1 MLIQELSGQASLD
14 LLARTRLGRLACS
27 QGGQPYVVPVYLAY
41 ADRSLYG
48 FATLGKKIEW
58 MRANPLVCIEV
69 DEVVS
74 PQQWASVIA
83 FGRYEELPD
92 TPQWQSARLFAH
104 TLLKQ
109 SGMWWEPAYV
119 KTILGGGTRPLV
131 PVFYRIHIVQTTGHQ
146 ATPDPEPPPPAYR
159 STVASDEAG
168 WLEKLL
174 RQVRGKSRQ

>member
-1 MLIQELSGQASLD
+1 VLIQELSHQASLD

-48 FATLGKKIEW
+48 FTTLGKKIES

-74 PQQWASVIA
+74 PQQWASVIV

-92 TPQWQSARLFAH
+92 TPQWQSERAFAH
-104 TLLKQ
+104 ELLKQ

-119 KTILGGGTRPLV
+119 KTILGGTPRVFSARYSSIVRPHSHTTAAPMIAPRTKASLV
-131 PVFYRIHIVQTTGHQ
+131 RIAVLLGGDGRRSR
-146 ATPDPEPPPPAYR
+146 ATAR
-159 STVASDEAG
+159 SAIT
-168 WLEKLL
+168 
-174 RQVRGKSRQ
+174 